1 MSITLKNLQSA
12 LNRPWPRN
20 ITRGSS
26 RRHTIGAFTLIELL
40 VVIAIIAILAAMLLP
55 ALSKSKE
62 LATGARCQSN
72 QKQLALAWVIYA
84 DDNNDLMVGGAN
96 FGGPDDWS
104 DPPDPGVFVGQTKT
118 AATAAVQVG
127 IRKGKLFPY
136 LKDVGLYHCP
146 GDQRNKKMPGVGF
159 GWDTYTIAGGLN
171 GEHTAIII
179 KKVSQIMKPSTKY
192 VFVERAEFRGW
203 NMGSFLLDP
212 FPGNYK
218 WIDVMAVWHNK
229 KSTLGW
235 ADGHANTQRWRD
247 ASTIQMNTSGQFNQI
262 TNPSEDHDL
271 KFMKSGYAH
280 DYSKTGLAP

>member
-1 MSITLKNLQSA
+1 M
-12 LNRPWPRN
+12 
-20 ITRGSS
+20 
-26 RRHTIGAFTLIELL
+26 
-40 VVIAIIAILAAMLLP
+40 
-55 ALSKSKE
+55 
-62 LATGARCQSN
+62 
-72 QKQLALAWVIYA
+72 AWVMYA
-84 DDNNDLMVGGAN
+84 DDNRDVMVGGAN
-96 FGGPDDWS
+96 FGGADDWS
-104 DPPDPGVFVGQTKT
+104 YPPDPGVFVGQTRT

-136 LKDVGLYHCP
+136 LKDVGVYHCS
-146 GDQRNKKMPGVGF
+146 GDQRDKKKPGVGF

-171 GEHTAIII
+171 GEHTALII
-179 KKVSQIMKPSTKY
+179 KKVSQITEPSTKY

>member
-1 MSITLKNLQSA
+1 MSIPLKNLRSA
-12 LNRPWPRN
+12 LNRPRSRN

-26 RRHTIGAFTLIELL
+26 HRHAVGAFTLIELL
-40 VVIAIIAILAAMLLP
+40 VVIAIIAILASMLLP

-72 QKQLALAWVIYA
+72 QKQLGMAWVMYA
-84 DDNNDLMVGGAN
+84 DDNRDVMVGGAN
-96 FGGPDDWS
+96 FGGADDWS
-104 DPPDPGVFVGQTKT
+104 YPPDPGVFVGQTRT

-136 LKDVGLYHCP
+136 LKDVGVYHCS
-146 GDQRNKKMPGVGF
+146 GDQRDKKKPGVGF

-171 GEHTAIII
+171 GEHTALII
-179 KKVSQIMKPSTKY
+179 KKVSQITEPSTKY

-212 FPGNYK
+212 LPGNK

-235 ADGHANTQRWRD
+235 ADGHANTQRWQD
-247 ASTIQMNTSGQFNQI
+247 TTTIQMNTSGQFNQI
-262 TNPSEDHDL
+262 ANPPDDRDL

>member
-1 MSITLKNLQSA
+1 MSSPLKNLRSA
-12 LNRPWPRN
+12 LNRPRSRN

-26 RRHTIGAFTLIELL
+26 HRHAVGAFTLIELL
-40 VVIAIIAILAAMLLP
+40 VVIAIIAILASMLLP

-72 QKQLALAWVIYA
+72 QKQLGMAWVMYA
-84 DDNNDLMVGGAN
+84 DDNRDVMVGGAN
-96 FGGPDDWS
+96 FGGADDWS
-104 DPPDPGVFVGQTKT
+104 YPPDPGVFVGQTRT

-136 LKDVGLYHCP
+136 LKDVGVYHCS
-146 GDQRNKKMPGVGF
+146 GDQRDKKKPGVGF

-171 GEHTAIII
+171 GEHTALII
-179 KKVSQIMKPSTKY
+179 KKVSQITEPSTKY

-212 FPGNYK
+212 LPGNK

-235 ADGHANTQRWRD
+235 ADGHANTQRWQD
-247 ASTIQMNTSGQFNQI
+247 TTTIQMNTSGQFNQI
-262 TNPSEDHDL
+262 ANSPDDRDL
-271 KFMKSGYAH
+271 KFMKIGYAH

>member
-1 MSITLKNLQSA
+1 MSIQLKNLRSA
-12 LNRPWPRN
+12 LNLPRSRN

-26 RRHTIGAFTLIELL
+26 HRHAVGAFTLIELL
-40 VVIAIIAILAAMLLP
+40 VVIAIIAILASMLLP

-72 QKQLALAWVIYA
+72 QKQLGMAWVMYA
-84 DDNNDLMVGGAN
+84 DDNRDVMVGGAN
-96 FGGPDDWS
+96 FGGADDWS
-104 DPPDPGVFVGQTKT
+104 YPPDPGVFVGQTRT

-127 IRKGKLFPY
+127 IRKGNLFPD
-136 LKDVGLYHCP
+136 LKDVGVYHCS
-146 GDQRNKKMPGVGF
+146 GDQRDKKKPGVGF

-171 GEHTAIII
+171 GEHTALII
-179 KKVSQIMKPSTKY
+179 KKVSQITEPSTKY

-212 FPGNYK
+212 LPGNK

-235 ADGHANTQRWRD
+235 ADGHANTQRWQD
-247 ASTIQMNTSGQFNQI
+247 TTTIQMNTSGQFNQI
-262 TNPSEDHDL
+262 ANSPDDRDL